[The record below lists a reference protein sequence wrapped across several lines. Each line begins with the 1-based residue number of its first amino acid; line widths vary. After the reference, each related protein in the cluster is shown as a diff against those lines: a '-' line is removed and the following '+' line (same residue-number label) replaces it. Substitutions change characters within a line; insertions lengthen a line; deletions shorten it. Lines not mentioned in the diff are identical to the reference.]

1 MRLDIGVLSVGDGC
15 RKDKSEFVEKYMDY
29 IRDRIS
35 NIPFSLHDS
44 RILRIEYNK
53 AALTLKLDRI
63 FQFTD
68 DEEKRLY
75 NYVGKEVK
83 Y

>member
-1 MRLDIGVLSVGDGC
+1 
-15 RKDKSEFVEKYMDY
+15 MDY
-29 IRDRIS
+29 IRNRED
-35 NIPFSLHDS
+35 NIPFTLHDS
-44 RILRIEYNK
+44 RIVKIEINETT
-53 AALTLKLDRI
+53 LTLKLDRI